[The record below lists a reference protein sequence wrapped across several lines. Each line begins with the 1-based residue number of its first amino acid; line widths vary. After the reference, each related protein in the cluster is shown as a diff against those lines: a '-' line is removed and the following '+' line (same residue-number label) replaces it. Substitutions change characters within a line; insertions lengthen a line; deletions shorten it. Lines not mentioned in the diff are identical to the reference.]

1 MKFEKIYGKFAQIII
16 SNWVTQFYKSHFIL
30 VCLVDSDCSNT
41 NQKCDGA
48 TSTASGTCI
57 CKDGFVFDS
66 YTMENCVAKESKFT
80 SSWLLRYR
88 GI

>member
-1 MKFEKIYGKFAQIII
+1 MKTFC
-16 SNWVTQFYKSHFIL
+16 NSHFVS
-30 VCLVDSDCSNT
+30 VCMVDSDCSNT

-48 TSTASGTCI
+48 TSTSGTCI

-80 SSWLLRYR
+80 SSRLLRLSR
-88 GI
+88 GIYSSGP